1 MKFLQLANVIN
12 PYLSIIRWVI
22 GIGSGMIIVTWSFFT
37 IKTDYID
44 RLTTIEKG
52 QVNQMLVLEE
62 IKKDIQLDKDN
73 TTTLFRHFY
82 ERIEADLDKQT
93 KETNRKLELI
103 IKYREMDK
111 ELLIDMLSLSRA
123 MQTPMVVKRDSFDL
137 DLKIGIKQKLK

>member
-82 ERIEADLDKQT
+82 ERIGADLDKQT